1 MRFCSSAVVV
11 VMVVV
16 RFCSSAVVVVMVVVG
31 SGSGGGSRS
40 S

>member
-31 SGSGGGSRS
+31 SGSGGGIRS

>member
-31 SGSGGGSRS
+31 SGSGGSIRS